1 MPSASANLN
10 TIREFLSHAIELAS
24 KIEVVM
30 AQMDFANRKSIIWV
44 SKWDGIKP
52 PLEEYSQEILEAAKN
67 HASFMGGTQRFGI
80 SAFDLDRED
89 KDHDGPI
96 HTKGVTVEGAFQ
108 PGGEGES
115 TNSEPPTNEGLL
127 AHLMRHNNEM
137 FRLHNASVG
146 ALTSHLART
155 VEKQADQID
164 KLMGDRMNTI
174 EVVEGLLSQ
183 KHTRDLEVEKTK
195 ADITRKNEMW
205 EKIAQLGPI
214 LINKLAGQE
223 LVRQKHSTLE
233 ASIMSFLESL
243 PHSQLETIR
252 NSGIFN
258 ERQLVLFGTVMEQV
272 TKAMV
277 TQAEKA
283 DMRKTTEKATVGDMA
298 MAAVAAAA
306 NMASGGGA
314 PR

>member
-1 MPSASANLN
+1 MPSATANLN
-10 TIREFLSHAIELAS
+10 TIREFLSQTLELATRVE
-24 KIEVVM
+24 IVLY
-30 AQMDFANRKSIIWV
+30 QMDFANRRSIIWV
-44 SKWDGIKP
+44 NKWDGVRP

-67 HASFMGGTQRFGI
+67 HASFMGGTQRFGV
-80 SAFDLDRED
+80 SAFDLDRDE
-89 KDHDGPI
+89 KTHEGPI
-96 HTKGVTVEGAFQ
+96 NTRGVTVEGAMH
-108 PGGEGES
+108 PAGEGDPS
-115 TNSEPPTNEGLL
+115 GSEPPTNEGLL

-164 KLMGDRMNTI
+164 KLMGDRMGTI

-205 EKIAQLGPI
+205 EKVAQLAPI
-214 LINKLAGQE
+214 IINKISGQE
-223 LVRQKHSTLE
+223 LVRQKHSALE
-233 ASIMSFLESL
+233 ATVMSFLESL
-243 PHSQLETIR
+243 PSGQLETIR

-283 DMRKTTEKATVGDMA
+283 DMRKTTERATVGDMA

-306 NMASGGGA
+306 NMAASGSQK
-314 PR
+314 